1 MNEPLAGAP
10 SAHNPSLGEVL
21 CALSFA
27 LDWTS
32 GEPAGHALRCA
43 WLGARLGREVG
54 LDQGDQQELVF
65 GLLLK
70 DAGCTANSER
80 LGQWFGHEPY
90 LVGRAM
96 GQEPP
101 GGAAA
106 GLGFLFGRG
115 ARTGGFG
122 WRLGRLL
129 ALTFRGRAMGDGLA
143 TARRAQGTAIA
154 AELDLGAGVQ
164 AVQAGIDERWDG
176 RGRPEGLAADSI
188 PLGARIAALV
198 QAVER
203 RRERRGLKATLA
215 LARAESGRRFDPS
228 LVEHLVDLADRED
241 LLAGLAQEGL
251 EERLLLLLPEA
262 AQSGRSHAQFDTI
275 ARAFGRIIDNKST
288 YTAGH
293 SERVAHYSQRI
304 GEMLGLP
311 RERLRWLAR
320 SAYLH
325 DLGKLAVSGAILDKP
340 AALEPHEWE
349 SLHLHPTFTAAILE
363 RIDPFQKLAATTGA
377 LFEHLDGSGY
387 PKGLKGQEI
396 GLEARIVTCAH
407 IFDALCADRPQR
419 KALSQRRAL
428 GILQEMSGVAVDSR
442 CLEGL
447 ILALEQEAESAP
459 ASQAA

>member
-10 SAHNPSLGEVL
+10 AARNPSLGEVL

-54 LDQGDQQELVF
+54 LAQGEQQELVF

-90 LVGRAM
+90 LVGRAV
-96 GQEPP
+96 GRELP

-115 ARTGGFG
+115 AGASGIG

-129 ALTFRGRAMGDGLA
+129 ALAFRGRAIGDGLA
-143 TARRAQGTAIA
+143 AARRAQAAAIA
-154 AELDLGAGVQ
+154 AELDLGPGGHDVQ
-164 AVQAGIDERWDG
+164 VGIDERWDG

-188 PLGARIAALV
+188 PVGARIAALV

-203 RRERRGLKATLA
+203 RRECRGLKAALG

-228 LVEHLVDLADRED
+228 LVQKLVDLAERED
-241 LLAGLAQEGL
+241 LLAGLAQDGL

-262 AQSGRSHAQFDTI
+262 AQAGRRDAQFDTI
-275 ARAFGRIIDNKST
+275 ARAFGRIIDNKSS

-293 SERVAHYSQRI
+293 SERVAHYSLRI

-320 SAYLH
+320 SASLH

-340 AALEPHEWE
+340 SALEPHEWE
-349 SLHLHPTFTAAILE
+349 SVRVHPTFTAAILE
-363 RIDPFQKLAATTGA
+363 RIDPFQKLSATTGA

-396 GLEARIVTCAH
+396 GLEARIVACAH
-407 IFDALCADRPQR
+407 IFDALRSDRPHR
-419 KALSQRRAL
+419 KAHTERRAL
-428 GILQEMSGVAVDSR
+428 GILQEMSGVEVDSR

-447 ILALEQEAESAP
+447 ILALEQDADGAP
-459 ASQAA
+459 ASEAA